1 MNGTVNIG
9 MPSMQLPNGEVNQP
23 EINTMAKLIEQMK
36 QEKAPAADIEQK
48 KASNGLASAGIQAGG
63 QLLGDLFAQA
73 AAQQRAKAQA
83 QLEAAQA
90 GAETQVKGLQSASQA
105 QQDAFTRLMG
115 SMRSALVG
123 G

>member
-9 MPSMQLPNGEVNQP
+9 MPSMQLSTGEVNQP
-23 EINTMAKLIEQMK
+23 EINTIAKLIEQMK
-36 QEKAPAADIEQK
+36 QSKAPEAEIDQK

-63 QLLGDLFAQA
+63 QLLGDLFAQSA
-73 AAQQRAKAQA
+73 AAQRAKAQA
-83 QLEAAQA
+83 QLEAAQT
-90 GAETQVKGLQSASQA
+90 GAQAQAKGLQSASQA

>member
-9 MPSMQLPNGEVNQP
+9 MPSMQLSTGEVNQP
-23 EINTMAKLIEQMK
+23 EINTIAKLIEQMK
-36 QEKAPAADIEQK
+36 QSKAPEAEIDQK

-63 QLLGDLFAQA
+63 QLLGDLFAQSA
-73 AAQQRAKAQA
+73 AAQRAKAQA
-83 QLEAAQA
+83 QLEAAQI
-90 GAETQVKGLQSASQA
+90 GAQAQSKGLQAASEA
-105 QQDAFTRLMG
+105 QQNAFTRLMG

>member
-1 MNGTVNIG
+1 

-90 GAETQVKGLQSASQA
+90 GAQTQVKGLQSASQA